1 MCLTIINNSI
11 IYLQYNRLHIIHCS
25 FGRMQR
31 YIKIVEINIRF
42 KMVNFSTVD
51 NYFRRSSV
59 AENRSGE
66 RYFHF
71 LLIMNC
77 SSYEFDNNILLL
89 ILVFFVIPANIH
101 KRRKQRKESQIANRE
116 RLFLQ
121 TSIRARMFSPS
132 SWVKN
137 VREFVKQVEEYRQEE
152 AKKNIGDCDGKVRKE
167 NKNKFRLLLNKEEL
181 DNMTIIHRDLIEKT
195 SRLVDT
201 AKKSRFR
208 GFFSPRKLRNRINFG
223 HFSQIACSPDII
235 TARAWSPWNMAP
247 QTNRIPIAF
256 SPIEYNAAQNSAK
269 LHKPTWNI
277 AVNSD
282 IVLSNIKHK
291 CKLKKLKSVLEKYQN
306 MKNKKG
312 FTIDD
317 GSIWN
322 QQKVESDFTF

>member
-1 MCLTIINNSI
+1 MI
-11 IYLQYNRLHIIHCS
+11 
-25 FGRMQR
+25 
-31 YIKIVEINIRF
+31 
-42 KMVNFSTVD
+42 NFSTVD
-51 NYFRRSSV
+51 NYFRRSPV
-59 AENRSGE
+59 AKIRSSE

-89 ILVFFVIPANIH
+89 ILVYFPFPLNTH
-101 KRRKQRKESQIANRE
+101 KSRKQRKESQIANRE

-121 TSIRARMFSPS
+121 TSMRARMFSPS

-137 VREFVKQVEEYRQEE
+137 VREFVKQVEEFRQEE
-152 AKKNIGDCDGKVRKE
+152 AKRNIGDCDGKVRKE
-167 NKNKFRLLLNKEEL
+167 NNYKFRLLLNQEEW
-181 DNMTIIHRDLIEKT
+181 DNMTIIHRNLIEKT
-195 SRLVDT
+195 NRLVNT

-235 TARAWSPWNMAP
+235 TARAKSPWNMVP
-247 QTNRIPIAF
+247 LTKRRSRAF
-256 SPIEYNAAQNSAK
+256 SPIDFNAAQNSAK
-269 LHKPTWNI
+269 VQKPTWNI

-291 CKLKKLKSVLEKYQN
+291 CNLNKLKSVLKNYQN
-306 MKNKKG
+306 MKNKKW

-317 GSIWN
+317 GSI
-322 QQKVESDFTF
+322 

>member
-1 MCLTIINNSI
+1 
-11 IYLQYNRLHIIHCS
+11 
-25 FGRMQR
+25 
-31 YIKIVEINIRF
+31 
-42 KMVNFSTVD
+42 
-51 NYFRRSSV
+51 
-59 AENRSGE
+59 
-66 RYFHF
+66 
-71 LLIMNC
+71 
-77 SSYEFDNNILLL
+77 
-89 ILVFFVIPANIH
+89 
-101 KRRKQRKESQIANRE
+101 
-116 RLFLQ
+116 
-121 TSIRARMFSPS
+121 MFSPS

-181 DNMTIIHRDLIEKT
+181 DNMTIIHRDLIKKT

-235 TARAWSPWNMAP
+235 SARVRSPGNKVHLK
-247 QTNRIPIAF
+247 NRRPISL
-256 SPIEYNAAQNSAK
+256 SPIDSNAAQNSAK
-269 LHKPTWNI
+269 VHKHTWNI

-282 IVLSNIKHK
+282 SVLSNKKHK
-291 CKLKKLKSVLEKYQN
+291 WKRKKLKSILKKYKN

-317 GSIWN
+317 GSILN
-322 QQKVESDFTF
+322 QQQVESNFTF